1 MKKLPTGGFNKT
13 TMTTMKKYFFMA
25 VAAIAALSSCT
36 SDNDFEQNQTGK
48 QALVF
53 TATMEGSE
61 ATRATF
67 DNTDKCA
74 AWEAGDQISIN
85 GKKYSAQD
93 AGTTTTFKADA
104 EGTSGETY
112 NAYFPAD
119 LYDGTTATLPTTQT
133 YKDGKFNMPMYAS
146 STTTDLKFKNL
157 CAVLAITITR
167 DDIKT
172 LKSIKVASDKVMN
185 GSFSVDDN
193 RAVMGTDGSNA
204 VVLKSYD
211 AITLGEGESRVFY
224 IAIPA
229 QEYQYLNIFLSADG
243 KTYTQAM
250 ATKKVDGLGD
260 IARSKIFNI
269 NYKKNATKMWEGNLF
284 IADCNVG
291 ATSLT
296 GFGGFYWWGGIKDKD
311 SDPEPAYCSDDEL
324 GDNDTASRLWGSN
337 WRMPTKEELGK
348 LSGLGTWKYSG
359 EYGGDVLECTSTD
372 YSGNKVTLPSPGYW
386 YGDDTQEAG
395 LYGNYWS
402 SESESESKL
411 DDCAWSLRFG
421 SGVNE
426 ITPDGS
432 RAYGYSV
439 RAVLEE
445 AETPAPATTG
455 KATRTGG
462 IEVEWVQLWENGP
475 KFAVYNVGAEN
486 NKPEDFGGYYCWGS
500 SYDESK
506 GWKGEYYNENYN
518 LTGEHDTATKL
529 WGNNWRM
536 PTIEEFRALR
546 ENCSP
551 DPDNLGGK
559 SGYRITGKNGAYTS
573 NSIFL
578 PNAGDYDDTGL
589 IDVGQSY
596 YWSSTFYYQA
606 GYVGAYYLGL
616 SDSHVTYYLRNDA
629 MSVRA
634 VLAE

>member
-1 MKKLPTGGFNKT
+1 
-13 TMTTMKKYFFMA
+13 MKKYFFMA

-104 EGTSGETY
+104 EGATGETF

-146 STTTDLKFKNL
+146 STTTELEFKNL
-157 CAVLAITITR
+157 CAVLAIKISPEG
-167 DDIKT
+167 DGKT
-172 LKSIKVASDKVMN
+172 VKSIKVASDKKMN
-185 GSFSVDDN
+185 GTFTVIDNKAVLGDD
-193 RAVMGTDGSNA
+193 GTNA
-204 VVLKSYD
+204 VVLKSYEAVRIKAD
-211 AITLGEGESRVFY
+211 ESKVFY

-250 ATKKVDGLGD
+250 ATKKAGGLGL

-269 NYKKNATKMWEGNLF
+269 DYKKNATKMWEGNLF
-284 IADCNVG
+284 VADCNLG

-296 GFGGFYWWGGIKDKD
+296 GLGGFYWWGGINDKD
-311 SDPEPAYCSDDEL
+311 SDPEPAYCSDDKL
-324 GDNDTASRLWGSN
+324 GNNDTASRLWGSN
-337 WRMPTKEELGK
+337 WRMPTSAELEK

-372 YSGNKVTLPSPGYW
+372 YSGNTVTLPTPGFW
-386 YGDDTQEAG
+386 YVNDTQDAG
-395 LYGNYWS
+395 KFGHYWS
-402 SESESESKL
+402 SESDSKL
-411 DDCAWSLRFG
+411 DGCAWSLRFG
-421 SGVNE
+421 SEVNE
-426 ITPDGS
+426 ITEGS
-432 RAYGYSV
+432 SAYGYSV

-486 NKPEDFGGYYCWGS
+486 NKPEDFGGYYCWGNS
-500 SYDESK
+500 NDESK
-506 GWKGEYYNENYN
+506 TWTGEFLDRVDYV
-518 LTGEHDTATKL
+518 LTGEDDTATNL

-536 PTIEEFRALR
+536 PTEEEFKALK
-546 ENCSP
+546 ENCSV
-551 DPDNLGGK
+551 DPEDLGGGK
-559 SGYRITGKNGAYTS
+559 SGYRITGKNGVYTS
-573 NSIFL
+573 NSIVL
-578 PNAGDYDDTGL
+578 PNAGDYDNGEL
-589 IDVGQSY
+589 IDPGYSY
-596 YWSSTFYYQA
+596 YWSSTQRTNY
-606 GYVGAYYLGL
+606 GIVGA
-616 SDSHVTYYLRNDA
+616 TYYTCNENQVTNWYRNCGF
-629 MSVRA
+629 SVRA

>member
-1 MKKLPTGGFNKT
+1 
-13 TMTTMKKYFFMA
+13 MKKYFFMA

-67 DNTDKCA
+67 DNTNKCA

-85 GKKYSAQD
+85 GKKYSAQE

-104 EGTSGETY
+104 EGTSGETF

-146 STTTDLKFKNL
+146 STTTELEFKNL
-157 CAVLAITITR
+157 CAVLAIKILNTTSSSEYV
-167 DDIKT
+167 
-172 LKSIKVASDKVMN
+172 KSIKVVSDKVMN
-185 GSFSVDDN
+185 GSFTVSGN
-193 RAVMGTDGSNA
+193 KAVMSTDGSNA

-211 AITLGEGESRVFY
+211 AVKIPAGESKVFY

-250 ATKKVDGLGD
+250 ATKKADGLGD

-269 NYKKNATKMWEGNLF
+269 DYKKNATKMWEGNLF
-284 IADCNVG
+284 VADCNVG
-291 ATSLT
+291 ATSST
-296 GFGGFYWWGGIKDKD
+296 DFGGLYSWGGNRDKN
-311 SDPEPAYCSDDEL
+311 EQCAYTETL
-324 GDNDTASRLWGSN
+324 AGETDTATKLWGSN
-337 WRMPTKEELGK
+337 WRMPTSAELGK
-348 LSGLGTWKYSG
+348 LVSFGTWGTRGMLFESPDYEGNTVWLPAAGCYIEGETSGQGNIGYYRSKTPNG
-359 EYGGDVLECTSTD
+359 EYNAYILQIS
-372 YSGNKVTLPSPGYW
+372 
-386 YGDDTQEAG
+386 
-395 LYGNYWS
+395 S
-402 SESESESKL
+402 SEQQDIISRG
-411 DDCAWSLRFG
+411 W
-421 SGVNE
+421 E
-426 ITPDGS
+426 IC
-432 RAYGYSV
+432 YSV
-439 RAVLEE
+439 RAVLDE

-486 NKPEDFGGYYCWGS
+486 NKPEDFGGYYCWGNS
-500 SYDESK
+500 NDESK
-506 GWKGEYYNENYN
+506 TWTGKYYDEFYNEFNYSYAK
-518 LTGEHDTATKL
+518 LTSEYDTATKL
-529 WGNNWRM
+529 WGDNWRM
-536 PTIEEFRALR
+536 ATESEFKALK
-546 ENCSP
+546 ENCSIT
-551 DPDNLGGK
+551 DETVGDHTGH
-559 SGYRITGKNGAYTS
+559 RFTGKGNYAS

-578 PNAGDYDDTGL
+578 PDAGDYDDGNFADSGSSLYWTSTGCYGDEKAKYM
-589 IDVGQSY
+589 IFGQANYGSMAEWY
-596 YWSSTFYYQA
+596 
-606 GYVGAYYLGL
+606 
-616 SDSHVTYYLRNDA
+616 RNCGF
-629 MSVRA
+629 SVRA

>member
-1 MKKLPTGGFNKT
+1 
-13 TMTTMKKYFFMA
+13 MKKYLFMA
-25 VAAIAALSSCT
+25 VAAIAALSSCS
-36 SDNDFEQNQTGK
+36 SDNDFEQSQTGK

-53 TATMEGSE
+53 TATMENSE

-67 DNTDKCA
+67 DSENKCA
-74 AWEAGDQISIN
+74 AWEVGDQISIN
-85 GKKYSAQD
+85 GKKYSAQEV
-93 AGTTTTFKADA
+93 GTTTTFEADN
-104 EGTSGETY
+104 EGATGETY

-133 YKDGKFNMPMYAS
+133 YKEGKFNMPMYAS
-146 STTTDLKFKNL
+146 STTTELEFKNL
-157 CAVLAITITR
+157 CAVLAIKVSNTTGYSEYV
-167 DDIKT
+167 
-172 LKSIKVASDKVMN
+172 KSIKVASDKKMN
-185 GSFSVDDN
+185 GTFTVIDN
-193 RAVMGTDGSNA
+193 KAVMGTDGTNA

-211 AITLGEGESRVFY
+211 AVTIRDKESVVFY

-250 ATKKVDGLGD
+250 ATKKADGLGL

-269 NYKKNATKMWEGNLF
+269 DYKKNATKMWEGNLF

-296 GFGGFYWWGGIKDKD
+296 GRGGFYCWGGITDKD
-311 SDPEPAYCSDDEL
+311 PESAYCPDEKL
-324 GDNDTASRLWGSN
+324 GDNDTASKLWGSN
-337 WRMPTKEELGK
+337 WRMPTIEELTK

-359 EYGGDVLECTSTD
+359 TYGGDVLECTSTD
-372 YSGNKVTLPSPGYW
+372 YSDNIVTLPSPGYW
-386 YGDDTQEAG
+386 YGNEKEAG

-402 SESESESKL
+402 SESDPKL
-411 DDCAWSLRFG
+411 DGCAWSLRFG

-445 AETPAPATTG
+445 AETPTPATTG

-462 IEVEWVQLWENGP
+462 VEVDWVQLWADGP

-500 SYDESK
+500 SYDESE
-506 GWKGEYYNENYN
+506 GWKGEFLNVVDYV
-518 LTGEHDTATKL
+518 LTGEDDTATNL

-536 PTIEEFRALR
+536 PTEEEFKALK
-546 ENCSP
+546 ENCSVEYE
-551 DPDNLGGK
+551 DLGGGK
-559 SGYRITGKNGAYTS
+559 SGYRITGKNGDYTS
-573 NSIFL
+573 NSIIL
-578 PNAGDYDDTGL
+578 PNAGDYDNGEL
-589 IDVGQSY
+589 IDPGYSY
-596 YWSSTFYYQA
+596 YWSSTQKTDV
-606 GYVGAYYLGL
+606 GIVGATHYTCNHNQVKVWY
-616 SDSHVTYYLRNDA
+616 RNCGF
-629 MSVRA
+629 SVRA
-634 VLAE
+634 VLNE

>member
-1 MKKLPTGGFNKT
+1 
-13 TMTTMKKYFFMA
+13 MKKYLFMA
-25 VAAIAALSSCT
+25 VAAIAALSSCS
-36 SDNDFEQNQTGK
+36 SDNDFEQSQTGK

-53 TATMEGSE
+53 TATMENSE

-67 DNTDKCA
+67 DNTKKCA

-85 GKKYSAQD
+85 GKTYSAQT
-93 AGTTTTFKADA
+93 AGTTTTFEADN
-104 EGTSGETY
+104 EGATGTTY

-119 LYDGTTATLPTTQT
+119 LYDGTNAKLPTTQT
-133 YKDGKFNMPMYAS
+133 YKAGKFNMPMYAS
-146 STTTDLKFKNL
+146 STTNELEFKNL

-185 GSFSVDDN
+185 GSFSVADN
-193 RAVMGTDGSNA
+193 RAVMGTDGTNA

-243 KTYTQAM
+243 KTYTEAM

-269 NYKKNATKMWEGNLF
+269 DYKKNATKMWEGNLF
-284 IADCNVG
+284 IADCNIG

-296 GFGGFYWWGGIKDKD
+296 GRGGLYCWGGTTDKD
-311 SDPEPAYCSDDEL
+311 PESAYCPDEKL
-324 GDNDTASRLWGSN
+324 GDNDTATKLWGSN
-337 WRMPTKEELGK
+337 WRMPTKEELTK
-348 LSGLGTWKYSG
+348 LRGLGTWKYSPT
-359 EYGGDVLECTSTD
+359 YAGDVLECTSTV
-372 YSGNKVTLPSPGYW
+372 YSGNTVTLPSPGYW
-386 YGDDTQEAG
+386 YGNDTQEAG
-395 LYGNYWS
+395 LYGHYWS
-402 SESESESKL
+402 SES
-411 DDCAWSLRFG
+411 DPMQDGCAWSLRFG
-421 SGVNE
+421 SEVNE
-426 ITPDGS
+426 ITSDGS
-432 RAYGYSV
+432 CAYGYSV

-445 AETPAPATTG
+445 APTPPSPTTG

-462 IEVEWVQLWENGP
+462 FEVEWVQLWEDGP

-506 GWKGEYYNENYN
+506 GWKGEFFDVNYN

-536 PTIEEFRALR
+536 PTEEEFKDFYK
-546 ENCSP
+546 NC
-551 DPDNLGGK
+551 NVTTETVGGH
-559 SGYRITGKNGAYTS
+559 SGHGFTGKGVYAS

-578 PNAGDYDDTGL
+578 PNAGDYDNTGL
-589 IDVGQSY
+589 IDVDDSY
-596 YWSSTFYYQA
+596 YWSSSFYYVD
-606 GYVGAYYLGL
+606 GYVGAYYFGFAYGIPE
-616 SDSHVTYYLRNDA
+616 SHVTYWVRNDA

-634 VLAE
+634 VLNE

>member
-1 MKKLPTGGFNKT
+1 
-13 TMTTMKKYFFMA
+13 MTTMKKYFFMA

-67 DNTDKCA
+67 DNTNKCA

-85 GKKYSAQD
+85 GKKYSAQE

-104 EGTSGETY
+104 EGTSGETF

-146 STTTDLKFKNL
+146 STTTELEFKNL
-157 CAVLAITITR
+157 CAVLAIKILNTTSSSEYV
-167 DDIKT
+167 
-172 LKSIKVASDKVMN
+172 KSIKVVSDKVMN
-185 GSFSVDDN
+185 GSFTVSGN
-193 RAVMGTDGSNA
+193 KAVMSTDGSNA

-211 AITLGEGESRVFY
+211 AVKIPAGESKVFY

-250 ATKKVDGLGD
+250 ATKKADGLGD

-269 NYKKNATKMWEGNLF
+269 DYKKNATKMWEGNLF
-284 IADCNVG
+284 VADCNVG
-291 ATSLT
+291 ATSST
-296 GFGGFYWWGGIKDKD
+296 DFGGLYSWGGNRDKN
-311 SDPEPAYCSDDEL
+311 EQCAYTETL
-324 GDNDTASRLWGSN
+324 AGETDTATKLWGSN
-337 WRMPTKEELGK
+337 WRMPTSAELGK
-348 LSGLGTWKYSG
+348 LVGFGTWGTRGMLFESPDYEGNTVWLPAAGCYIEGETLGQGNIGYYRSKTPNG
-359 EYGGDVLECTSTD
+359 EYDAYILQIS
-372 YSGNKVTLPSPGYW
+372 
-386 YGDDTQEAG
+386 
-395 LYGNYWS
+395 S
-402 SESESESKL
+402 SEQQDIISRG
-411 DDCAWSLRFG
+411 W
-421 SGVNE
+421 E
-426 ITPDGS
+426 IC
-432 RAYGYSV
+432 YSV
-439 RAVLEE
+439 RAVLDE

-462 IEVEWVQLWENGP
+462 VEVDWVQLWEDGP

-506 GWKGEYYNENYN
+506 GWKGEFFEVDYN
-518 LTGEHDTATKL
+518 LMGEHDTATKL

-536 PTIEEFRALR
+536 PTKQEFIDFYK
-546 ENCSP
+546 NC
-551 DPDNLGGK
+551 NVTTETVGGH
-559 SGYRITGKNGAYTS
+559 SGHRFTGKGVYAS

-578 PNAGDYDDTGL
+578 PNAGDYVDTGFF
-589 IDVGQSY
+589 DEGDSY
-596 YWSSTFYYQA
+596 YWSSTFYYQD
-606 GYVGAYYLGL
+606 GFVGAYYLGFAYGIPE
-616 SDSHVTYYLRNDA
+616 SHVTYWNRNDA

>member
-1 MKKLPTGGFNKT
+1 
-13 TMTTMKKYFFMA
+13 MA
-25 VAAIAALSSCT
+25 VAAIAALSSCS
-36 SDNDFEQNQTGK
+36 SDNDFEQSQTGK
-48 QALVF
+48 QNLVF
-53 TATMEGSE
+53 TATMENSE

-67 DNTDKCA
+67 DNTEKCA
-74 AWEAGDQISIN
+74 SWEAGDQISIN
-85 GKKYSAQD
+85 GKKYSAQT
-93 AGTTTTFKADA
+93 AGTTTTFEADN
-104 EGTSGETY
+104 EGATGETY

-119 LYDGTTATLPTTQT
+119 LYDGTTAKLPTTQT

-146 STTTDLKFKNL
+146 STTTELEFKNL

-172 LKSIKVASDKVMN
+172 LKSIKVASDKKMN
-185 GSFSVDDN
+185 GTFTVIDNKAVLGDD
-193 RAVMGTDGSNA
+193 GTNA

-211 AITLGEGESRVFY
+211 AVTIREGESRVFY

-250 ATKKVDGLGD
+250 ATKKADGLGL

-269 NYKKNATKMWEGNLF
+269 DYVKNATKMWEGNLF

-291 ATSLT
+291 TTSLT
-296 GFGGFYWWGGIKDKD
+296 VRGGLYCWGGITDKD
-311 SDPEPAYCSDDEL
+311 PKSACCPDYVL
-324 GDNDTASRLWGSN
+324 GNNDTATKLWGSN
-337 WRMPTKEELGK
+337 WRMPTKEELTK
-348 LSGLGTWKYSG
+348 LSGLGTWKYSAT
-359 EYGGDVLECTSTD
+359 YAGDLECTSTD
-372 YSGNKVTLPSPGYW
+372 YSGNTVTLPSNGYW
-386 YGDDTQEAG
+386 YGNNTQEVG
-395 LYGNYWS
+395 IYGNYWS
-402 SESESESKL
+402 SESDPKQ
-411 DDCAWSLRFG
+411 DGCAWSLRFG
-421 SGVNE
+421 SEVNE

-445 AETPAPATTG
+445 APTPAPATKG

-462 IEVEWVQLWENGP
+462 VEVDWVQLWEDGP

-506 GWKGEYYNENYN
+506 GWKGEYYKENYDN
-518 LTGEHDTATKL
+518 LPSDYDTATNL

-536 PTIEEFRALR
+536 PTIEEFRALK
-546 ENCSP
+546 ENCSV
-551 DPDNLGGK
+551 DPENLGGK

-589 IDVGQSY
+589 IDENYSY
-596 YWSSTFYYQA
+596 YWSSTYHDTEK
-606 GYVGAYYLGL
+606 GYLGPFFL
-616 SDSHVTYYLRNDA
+616 TCNNKQIIEGHRDYA
-629 MSVRA
+629 FSVRA
-634 VLAE
+634 VLNE

>member
-1 MKKLPTGGFNKT
+1 
-13 TMTTMKKYFFMA
+13 MKKYFFMA

-36 SDNDFEQNQTGK
+36 SDNDFEQNQPGK

-67 DNTDKCA
+67 DNTGKCA

-85 GKKYSAQD
+85 GKKYSAQE

-104 EGTSGETY
+104 EGTSGETF

-146 STTTDLKFKNL
+146 STTTDLEFKNL
-157 CAVLAITITR
+157 CAVLAIKVSNTTGNR
-167 DDIKT
+167 EYV
-172 LKSIKVASDKVMN
+172 KSIKVVSDKVMN
-185 GSFSVDDN
+185 GSFTVSDN
-193 RAVMGTDGSNA
+193 KAVMGTDGSNA
-204 VVLKSYD
+204 VVLKSYEAVTIRD
-211 AITLGEGESRVFY
+211 KESRVFY

-229 QEYQYLNIFLSADG
+229 QEYKYLNIFLSADG

-250 ATKKVDGLGD
+250 ATKKAGGLGL

-269 NYKKNATKMWEGNLF
+269 DYKKNATKMWEGNLF
-284 IADCNVG
+284 VADCNLG

-296 GFGGFYWWGGIKDKD
+296 GFGGLYCWGGIKDKD
-311 SDPEPAYCSDDEL
+311 SDLKPEYCSEDKL

-337 WRMPTKEELGK
+337 WRMPTSAELGK
-348 LSGLGTWKYSG
+348 LSGLGTWTNSSTYCC
-359 EYGGDVLECTSTD
+359 DVLECTSTD
-372 YSGNKVTLPSPGYW
+372 YSGSTVTLPANGYW

-402 SESESESKL
+402 SESDPKQ
-411 DDCAWSLRFG
+411 DGCAWSLRFG

-426 ITPDGS
+426 ITSDGS
-432 RAYGYSV
+432 SAYGYSV

-500 SYDESK
+500 SYDESE

-546 ENCSP
+546 ENCSA

-578 PNAGDYDDTGL
+578 PNAGDYVDTGF
-589 IDVGQSY
+589 IDEGKSY
-596 YWSSTFYYQA
+596 YWSSTFYNY
-606 GYVGAYYLGL
+606 GDYVGAYYLGL

>member
-1 MKKLPTGGFNKT
+1 
-13 TMTTMKKYFFMA
+13 MTTMKKYFFMA

-67 DNTDKCA
+67 DNTKECA

-85 GKKYSAQD
+85 GKKYSAQE

-104 EGTSGETY
+104 EGATGETY

-146 STTTDLKFKNL
+146 STTTDLEFKNL
-157 CAVLAITITR
+157 CAVLAIKVSPEG
-167 DDIKT
+167 DGKT
-172 LKSIKVASDKVMN
+172 VKSIKVASDKKMN
-185 GSFSVDDN
+185 GTFTVIDNKAVLGDD
-193 RAVMGTDGSNA
+193 GTNA
-204 VVLKSYD
+204 VVLKSYEAVRIKAD
-211 AITLGEGESRVFY
+211 ESKVFY

-243 KTYTQAM
+243 KTYTEAM
-250 ATKKVDGLGD
+250 ATKKAGGLGL

-269 NYKKNATKMWEGNLF
+269 DYKKNATKMWEGNLF
-284 IADCNVG
+284 VADCNVG

-296 GFGGFYWWGGIKDKD
+296 GPGGLYCWGGIKDKD
-311 SDPEPAYCSDDEL
+311 PESACCSEDEL
-324 GDNDTASRLWGSN
+324 GDNDTASQLWGSN
-337 WRMPTKEELGK
+337 WRMPTQEELKK
-348 LSGLGTWKYSG
+348 LSGLGIWKYSG
-359 EYGGDVLECTSTD
+359 TYGGDVLECTSTD
-372 YSGNKVTLPSPGYW
+372 YSGNIVTLPSPGYW

-395 LYGNYWS
+395 FYGNYWS
-402 SESESESKL
+402 SESVSESKL
-411 DDCAWSLRFG
+411 DGCAWSLRFG
-421 SGVNE
+421 SEVNE

-432 RAYGYSV
+432 REYGYSV
-439 RAVLEE
+439 RAVLDE
-445 AETPAPATTG
+445 AETPAPATTTG

-462 IEVEWVQLWENGP
+462 IEVEWVQLWEDGP

-486 NKPEDFGGYYCWGS
+486 NKPEDFGGYYCWGNS
-500 SYDESK
+500 NDESK
-506 GWKGEYYNENYN
+506 TWTGNYYDEFYNEFNYSYAK
-518 LTGEHDTATKL
+518 LTSEYDTATKL

-536 PTIEEFRALR
+536 ATESEFRALK
-546 ENCSP
+546 ENCSIT
-551 DPDNLGGK
+551 DETVGGHT
-559 SGYRITGKNGAYTS
+559 GHRFTGKGNYAS

-578 PNAGDYDDTGL
+578 PDAGDYDNGSFADEGCSLYWTSTGCYGAEKAKYM
-589 IDVGQSY
+589 IFGQANYGSMAE
-596 YWSSTFYYQA
+596 W
-606 GYVGAYYLGL
+606 
-616 SDSHVTYYLRNDA
+616 LRNDA